1 MSNEIKPYE
10 SSKIELFDPDKIDPY
25 KSDGIDQYSGLD
37 DWLYPDNDNRRN
49 RANQLMGQCADMIN
63 NIADLK
69 IETEKKLE
77 DVSQSIRDAY
87 KVIGKVPDMEKISLS
102 NSLWVVVVPKVGV
115 TSIFIA
121 VTGAAYKI
129 FERMAVSHLLR
140 AGRIGEAA
148 LTKLVGLPKWLKFG
162 TGVAAGA
169 AGAVIALGI
178 EVAIDAI
185 IGADTRSKLR
195 TAIKDLAAPRIE
207 FKYVELLSE
216 YISKGLESTMMEVE
230 KVKIRAEDESFSA
243 EQLEKEIKAAI
254 AMSMRLYKR
263 VKPVPTVQDAV
274 DYLNKKDNL
283 LNAWKDE
290 DQKDPAVL
298 ANIIKTIE
306 GKYK

>member
-121 VTGAAYKI
+121 VTGAVYKI

-185 IGADTRSKLR
+185 IGSDTRSKLR

>member
-1 MSNEIKPYE
+1 M
-10 SSKIELFDPDKIDPY
+10 
-25 KSDGIDQYSGLD
+25 DQYSGLD